1 MELMFPDLH
10 ESDLLKE
17 ILEKL
22 SYNHTFNSQYNGR
35 KSDGTVFPVQITMSG
50 ILDQDGS
57 LSGVICIF
65 SDISRL
71 KKSENKLRELNENL
85 TSYTNELVSANKGLE
100 QFSYIVSHNL
110 RAPVANI
117 IGISEIIADEDIDQ
131 DMRNKLVCD
140 MLNNVKRL
148 DTVVR
153 DLNNILKVKAD
164 YNNSRELVDYKC
176 LTNNVLHITGALL
189 SEDQIT
195 IKTNFNDF
203 DSMLTSR
210 SYLHSV
216 FYNIIL
222 NSIKYKHPERELILQ
237 ISSSSDTE
245 FNTLT
250 FLDNGLGIE
259 LGKNRE
265 ELFEL

>member
-1 MELMFPDLH
+1 
-10 ESDLLKE
+10 
-17 ILEKL
+17 
-22 SYNHTFNSQYNGR
+22 
-35 KSDGTVFPVQITMSG
+35 
-50 ILDQDGS
+50 
-57 LSGVICIF
+57 
-65 SDISRL
+65 
-71 KKSENKLRELNENL
+71 
-85 TSYTNELVSANKGLE
+85 
-100 QFSYIVSHNL
+100 
-110 RAPVANI
+110 
-117 IGISEIIADEDIDQ
+117 
-131 DMRNKLVCD
+131 

-164 YNNSRELVDYKC
+164 YNNSRELVDFQC
-176 LTNNVLHITGALL
+176 LTDNALHMTGTLL

-237 ISSSSDTE
+237 ISSSSGIE

-259 LGKNRE
+259 LGKNRK
-265 ELFEL
+265 ELF